1 MVAQRKEKKHSK
13 QQTSSQTH

>member
-1 MVAQRKEKKHSK
+1 MVAQNFKKHSK